1 MARSRHP
8 DKHIE
13 KAVSYAEDLGWV
25 AELSNG
31 HIWGKLYCPER
42 SRDGCIVFV
51 YSTPR
56 SRETHARQLRREIDL
71 CPHCRADE
79 PTGT

>member
-1 MARSRHP
+1 MGRPRHT
-8 DKHIE
+8 DKHVE
-13 KAVSYAEDLGWV
+13 KAISYAESLGWST
-25 AELSNG
+25 ELSHG

-56 SRETHARQLRREIDL
+56 NREAHARQLRREIDL
-71 CPHCRADE
+71 CEHCGSE
-79 PTGT
+79 ESEG